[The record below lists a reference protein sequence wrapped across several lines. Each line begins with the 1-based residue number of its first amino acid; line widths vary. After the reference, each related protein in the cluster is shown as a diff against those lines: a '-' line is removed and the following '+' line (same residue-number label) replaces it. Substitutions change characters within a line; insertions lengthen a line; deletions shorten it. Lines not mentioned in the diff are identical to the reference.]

1 MNAKLARI
9 VGSKLGMQKKA
20 KMPPYL
26 DPDVL
31 GPGAL
36 VGGLGGAGLGALS
49 GLLSPEDEKEST
61 KDRIKMILRRA
72 MYGGL
77 AGGALGAAGGGL
89 LGQHM
94 ASLGGK
100 ELPVPEG
107 TSTGLSE
114 A

>member
-1 MNAKLARI
+1 MNAKLAHV
-9 VGSKLGMQKKA
+9 VGSKLGLQKKA
-20 KMPPYL
+20 NLPPYL

-49 GLLSPEDEKEST
+49 GILSPEGKKEST
-61 KDRIKMILRRA
+61 KERIKTILRRA

-77 AGGALGAAGGGL
+77 AGGALGMAGGGL

-94 ASLGGK
+94 ASLSGK
-100 ELPVPEG
+100 ELPVPEDK
-107 TSTGLSE
+107 STGLSE
-114 A
+114 V